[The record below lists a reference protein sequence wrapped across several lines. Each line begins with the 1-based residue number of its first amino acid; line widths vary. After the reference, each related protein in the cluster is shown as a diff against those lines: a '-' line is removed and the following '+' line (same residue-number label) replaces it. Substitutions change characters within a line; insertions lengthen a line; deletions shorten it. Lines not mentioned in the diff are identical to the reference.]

1 MKYTYHITKHRKEVA
16 QEYVGIVKQFIKSKY
31 NLRSAIECQ
40 FDLYYL
46 DLKSKKPRVK
56 HGKHDKCVIELTK
69 FEYTYLMVV
78 LLTFPDITFQDLA
91 VYVPRRVYDH
101 LLLLL
106 RFPRFSQ
113 ACNLS
118 IDTKRSQPIAVDMTT
133 LQDDAREIAGED
145 MYTFLLP
152 PPINDCLQD
161 VSAHCECRKV
171 EFKVMRFEYNEER
184 LAVYSFGRIDA
195 TQMETALGVSDFR
208 GIKEALLKIY
218 DSLPHEEQSDVFWPI
233 HWLDKND
240 IHYIKREEFSN

>member
-1 MKYTYHITKHRKEVA
+1 MNYLKHILNRRKEA
-16 QEYVGIVKQFIKSKY
+16 AAEYLAHVKEFIKSKY
-31 NLRSAIECQ
+31 AHQSTIECL

-46 DLKSKKPRVK
+46 DLKSKKPRVR
-56 HGKHDKCVIELTK
+56 HSKHDKCVIELTK
-69 FEYTYLMVV
+69 SEYTYLMVV

-152 PPINDCLQD
+152 PPIDDCLQD
-161 VSAHCECRKV
+161 VSAHCECRNV

-218 DSLPHEEQSDVFWPI
+218 DTLSHEEQSDVFWPI
-233 HWLDKND
+233 HWLDKNG
-240 IHYIKREEFSN
+240 IHYIRREEFSN

>member
-1 MKYTYHITKHRKEVA
+1 MNYLIHILNRRKEAAAEYLVLV
-16 QEYVGIVKQFIKSKY
+16 QEFIKSKY
-31 NLRSAIECQ
+31 TRQRVIECQ
-40 FDLYYL
+40 FDLYHL
-46 DLKSKKPRVK
+46 ELGNKKPRVR
-56 HGKHDKCVIELTK
+56 HGKLDKCVIQLSK
-69 FEYTYLMVV
+69 SEYTYLLVV

-106 RFPRFSQ
+106 RFPRFDQ
-113 ACNLS
+113 VCNLS
-118 IDTKRSQPIAVDMTT
+118 IDPKRRQPVAVDMIT

-152 PPINDCLQD
+152 PPIDNYLQE

-171 EFKVMRFEYNEER
+171 EFKVMRFEYDKER
-184 LAVYSFGRIDA
+184 LAVYSFGSIDA
-195 TQMETALGVSDFR
+195 AQLEKKFGVSDFR